1 MTEEEIQKKL
11 GKHLFLKNITIPN
24 ITMHG
29 DGKGEYEVD

>member
-24 ITMHG
+24 ITNAWRWERG
-29 DGKGEYEVD
+29 I